1 MPIKSNANKNM
12 SGIDFLT
19 KNERPGHILIF
30 RKTIRT
36 KDGRIIRRPNGK
48 SFPIWIK
55 VGNKKN
61 VA

>member
-1 MPIKSNANKNM
+1 MKTF
-12 SGIDFLT
+12 DFST
-19 KNERPGHILIF
+19 KNGRPGYMLIF

-55 VGNKKN
+55 ISDDR
-61 VA
+61 AAA

>member
-1 MPIKSNANKNM
+1 MTLDFIAKN
-12 SGIDFLT
+12 G
-19 KNERPGHILIF
+19 KPGYMLIF

-55 VGNKKN
+55 IDSGKT
-61 VA
+61 AA